1 MYEKVN
7 CEDIFQFTNIS
18 IVVIDPKGCISHINR
33 NAMILLNLNIDA
45 HLDKELASVLSFL
58 KRPLSD
64 FFSNKKQIRGYQV
77 QGSQAQLVLDVNP
90 VFKQDQ
96 FAGAVCM
103 FQQLENIEKSAQKTD
118 SFKIINRQLERIID
132 SSSDGI
138 WVCDGKGEV
147 ISLNKASEALNGIK
161 CDKVIGRN
169 VQDLLDN
176 KVFDQSV
183 TTQVLESGN
192 RETIMQYI
200 AKTKKFLLSTG
211 TPAFDENGD
220 IALIVVNERDITEL
234 NTLRKEYEQSQ
245 KIREKYKEELSE
257 LALLELQNN
266 PIIAESPGMR
276 SILQMS
282 LKLAHLGASNILIL
296 GESGTGKSM
305 LSKMIHKN
313 SSRRKNPFVEI
324 NCAAL
329 PESLLE
335 VELFGY
341 EKGAFTGANSKG
353 KVGLFEMAHG
363 GTLFL
368 DEIGDM
374 PLLLQAKL
382 LKYLDNHEIRRV
394 GGTDVFHVE
403 CSVIAATNQD
413 LHELVK
419 QKLFREDLYYRLN
432 SFILKIP
439 PLRERTSDIS
449 GLIRFYLEKFNTK
462 YNCNKKINS
471 QTMQYL
477 LQYTFPGNVR
487 ELKSIVENVVVMDER
502 SNVDEFV
509 RGSLGGNEPAY
520 SNLLLAGADSHD
532 FNLSNA
538 LQKVEKALL
547 IRTKKEFTTTREMA
561 RHLGISQPSVVR
573 KLKQYNIA

>member
-1 MYEKVN
+1 MHEQIDF
-7 CEDIFQFTNIS
+7 EDIFEFTNTS
-18 IVVIDPKGCISHINR
+18 IVVINPKGCISHINR
-33 NAMILLNLNIDA
+33 NAQVLLNLDA
-45 HLDKELASVLSFL
+45 EVHLGQELAGVLSFL
-58 KRPLSD
+58 KGPLTD
-64 FFSNKKQIRGYQV
+64 FLSTKKQIGGYQV
-77 QGSQAQLVLDVNP
+77 QGPQAQLVLDMIP
-90 VFKQDQ
+90 LFKQEV
-96 FAGAVCM
+96 FAGALCI
-103 FQQLENIEKSAQKTD
+103 FQKLESFEESAQKTD
-118 SFKIINRQLERIID
+118 SFKTINRQLKTIID

-161 CDKVIGRN
+161 HDNVIGRN
-169 VQDLLDN
+169 IQNLLDR
-176 KVFDQSV
+176 KIFDQSV
-183 TTQVLESGN
+183 TTQVMESGS
-192 RETIMQYI
+192 RETVMQYI
-200 AKTKKFLLSTG
+200 EKTKKFLLSTG

-234 NTLRKEYEQSQ
+234 NTLRKEFEQSQ

-266 PIIAESPGMR
+266 TIIAESSGMR
-276 SILQMS
+276 NILQMS
-282 LKLAHLGASNILIL
+282 LKLAHIGASNILIL

-305 LSKMIHKN
+305 LSKLIHKN
-313 SSRRKNPFVEI
+313 SSRRTNPFVEI

-394 GGTDVFHVE
+394 GGTDLFHVE

-413 LHELVK
+413 LQELVK

-449 GLIRFYLEKFNTK
+449 GLIRFYLEKLNTK
-462 YNCNKKINS
+462 YSCNKKINS

-477 LQYTFPGNVR
+477 LQYSFPGNVR

-502 SNVDEFV
+502 SNVDDFV
-509 RGSLGGNEPAY
+509 RGSLGGSELAY
-520 SNLLLAGADSHD
+520 SDLLLSGNDSHD

-538 LQKVEKALL
+538 LKKVEKALL
-547 IRTKKEFTTTREMA
+547 IRTKKEFNTTREMA
-561 RHLGISQPSVVR
+561 KKLGISQPSVVR
-573 KLKQYNIA
+573 KLKQHSID